1 MDITCLTHL
10 QQQNMLTWIKAND
23 VSHDHFLIKD
33 QKTLSQLFLPIPKPC
48 HKWAFGHI
56 LIMEGHPQFRG
67 ASRLAALAALSVGAG
82 LVTIV
87 GKDTSYPYM
96 GDHPEFMRINIDD
109 VDDHFLRKIDVLLIG
124 PGLSKDKLWQDM
136 GMALLKRTANYVS
149 SIIIDAD
156 ALPLLLKKDLP
167 LKHKIIIA
175 TPHLYE
181 ALDLLKLDHQQYDE
195 NLFTLMRKLSL
206 LPCNQDNKIIWLLK
220 GENSLIRHV
229 DGSLFKFKGEIPL
242 LSSGGMGDVLSG
254 AIAGLIKQSDCG
266 LCALLLAQSM
276 HIEAAHK
283 LSLSHFKGILA
294 SQLAMALSSY
304 TKRL

>member
-10 QQQNMLTWIKAND
+10 QQQHMLSFIKAND
-23 VSHDHFLIKD
+23 VNEAHFLIPH
-33 QKTLSQLFLPIPKPC
+33 QKTLSKLFLPIPKPC
-48 HKWAFGHI
+48 HKWAFGHV
-56 LIMEGHPQFRG
+56 LIVEGHPQFIG

-82 LVTIV
+82 LVSIAVKNNT
-87 GKDTSYPYM
+87 YPYIL
-96 GDHPEFMRINIDD
+96 DRPEFMRINIDD
-109 VDDHFLRKIDVLLIG
+109 IDDHFLRKIDVLLIG
-124 PGLSKDKLWQDM
+124 QGLSKDSLWQDM
-136 GMALLKRTANYVS
+136 GLNLLNRISHYVS

-156 ALPLLLKKDLP
+156 ALPLLLSKNL
-167 LKHKIIIA
+167 LIKHKTIIA

-181 ALDLLKLDHQQYDE
+181 ALALLGLKYHQWDE
-195 NLFTLMRKLSL
+195 NPFSLIRKLSL
-206 LPCNQDNKIIWLLK
+206 LPCNQDNDIIWLLK
-220 GENSLIRHV
+220 GENSLIRHI
-229 DGSLFKFKGEIPL
+229 DGSLFKFSGEIPL
-242 LSSGGMGDVLSG
+242 LSCGGMGDVLSG

-294 SQLAMALSSY
+294 SQLAMALSYY